1 MRRWIHLCWVPL
13 LLLALPLAALYYLAY
28 TERGLAVVAS
38 HLNGRIG
45 YVTIQLHG
53 VSGTLAHGLHIDSLV
68 IDHRRVHIEIDDAGG
83 RLAILP
89 LAWRTVRVPE
99 LHMGRLLVHALP
111 RDGELDDWQPHFLPP
126 LMHID
131 AEHATAAHWQLIT
144 ISGEQYQGSALSAA
158 GMVFPDTVRV
168 LGGDFVYNG
177 VHTRTSGVVRAAR
190 PIALAGVVH
199 IDAQPQAQPPWT
211 INAHFEGNL
220 ARLAL
225 DTDVTEPFA
234 AVFHGEAIDLTGHW
248 RWRGQSQ
255 VQRFE
260 MSAWNSGDA
269 LGVMSAAL
277 ALEGDH
283 SGFRAQ
289 GTLDVPGLAAGPL
302 NADFSGRYGA
312 GVLSVSRL
320 RLRHAA
326 SGAIADAQGSI
337 TLASGGPRLDLRGEW
352 TQFRWPLQS
361 ADAPIHSAHGT
372 YTLQGLR
379 PYAITAQGEL
389 RAGELPALQVAL
401 RGRFAP
407 GALIADSAEVATLGA
422 RSQLAGELHWAPAPI
437 WRIEGRVS
445 DLDVT
450 QLRPGIAGRLS
461 FALRAD
467 GRGYDGASDLA
478 AGITDL
484 SGTLRGQ
491 RAQGHAQIAR
501 RGGDWLFNDVRLQLG
516 STRIDLDGRV
526 GSAGSAGSA
535 GSTLSAGGGAL
546 DLRFALDADDLGL
559 LSPGAHG
566 KLAAHGSVRGDLHDP
581 TLIASAQGRDID
593 WSGVQLESLDASI
606 AFDPHGSGRVDSTL
620 QVQGLQLADRRLEQ
634 LTLRMEGA
642 TADHR
647 VALDARAEGL
657 TLALRGS
664 GHYADGQWLARIASA
679 ELGNQSRLHLLL
691 ENPSQLALSADRL
704 RLDTTCLHDEQAHLC
719 ASMTIDAAQR
729 TLALRATDLPM
740 RAMTAGMTPGTEYDG
755 TLGISVDATAAA
767 DEPWRGSLD
776 ARLADAAIHRHFV
789 NGRVETLELGNGT
802 VTGQITGHELNGELA
817 LDAGAA
823 GNITGHLHASGLE
836 ADWHD
841 WPLTGELGVDTHALG
856 FVTAYVSP
864 IDRASGRVTG
874 QLALAGTPASPRLSG
889 ALNVINGKLDAYQIN
904 LSLREVNFS
913 ARLEADTLTLE
924 GSALAGPD
932 GHASVS
938 GNLRWQHGL
947 PYGDLHLVGSDLR
960 VLNIPEARVDASPDV
975 ALHLAGRRIDLHGQV
990 TLPYARIEPANLAN
1004 AVLPSGDE
1012 TIVGADVTPP
1022 DEQIKVFSDIT
1033 LVLGDRVSINTQGL
1047 SGRLSGSITVNSD
1060 DSGINRGSGELT
1072 VEEGKY
1078 LAYGR
1083 NLDIQRGRLL
1093 FSNGLISD
1101 PGLDLRAVKKFPD
1114 ITAGINVRGTLRSP
1128 RMTFFSDPEVA
1139 QSQIV
1144 SLLLAGG
1151 SLESLQ
1157 NSADP
1162 TTQRNAGRSDALM
1175 QGGAILAQ
1183 QIGGRF
1189 DIEAGVEQDLTNETS
1204 LVLGRYLS
1212 PRLYISYGVG
1222 LVEAINT
1229 VKMRYTIG
1237 DHWTIKTEA
1246 GTQRSADLVFTIEK

>member
-1 MRRWIHLCWVPL
+1 ML
-13 LLLALPLAALYYLAY
+13 LLGLPLAALYYLAY

-45 YVTIQLHG
+45 YVTIQLRG

-68 IDHRRVHIEIDDAGG
+68 VDHRRAHIEIDDASG

-89 LAWRTVRVPE
+89 LAWRTIRVPQ

-111 RDGELDDWQPHFLPP
+111 RDSDLDDWKPHFLPP

-131 AEHATAAHWQLIT
+131 AEHVAAAHWQLIT
-144 ISGEQYQGSALSAA
+144 ISGEQYQGTAASAA
-158 GMVFPDTVRV
+158 AMVFPQTVR
-168 LGGDFVYNG
+168 LLAGEFDYNG
-177 VHTRTSGVVRAAR
+177 VHTRTSGELRAAR
-190 PIALAGVVH
+190 PIGLGGVLH
-199 IDAQPQAQPPWT
+199 IDAQPPDQPAWT
-211 INAHFEGNL
+211 INAHLDGNL
-220 ARLAL
+220 ARVAL
-225 DTDVTEPFA
+225 DAEISEPFA
-234 AVFHGEAIDLTGHW
+234 AGFHGEVTDLTGHW
-248 RWRGQSQ
+248 RWRGQAQ
-255 VQRFE
+255 VRRFE
-260 MSAWNSGDA
+260 MSAWNAGDA
-269 LGVMSAAL
+269 LGVITATL

-283 SGFRAQ
+283 GGFRAQ
-289 GTLDVPGLAAGPL
+289 GTLDAPGLNAGPL
-302 NADFSGRYGA
+302 NADFSGRYSA
-312 GVLSVSRL
+312 SVLTVARL

-326 SGAIADAQGSI
+326 SGAIADAQGSV
-337 TLASGGPRLDLRGEW
+337 TLAAGGPRLDLRGEW
-352 TQFRWPLQS
+352 TQFRWPLAS
-361 ADAPIHSAHGT
+361 SDAQVHSARGS

-389 RAGELPALQVAL
+389 RAEDLPALQVAL

-407 GALIADSAEVATLGA
+407 GALIADSAEVALLGA
-422 RSQLAGELHWAPAPI
+422 RSQLSGELRWAPTPSWHI
-437 WRIEGRVS
+437 QGRVG
-445 DLDVT
+445 DLDVA

-461 FALRAD
+461 FAVQAAGD
-467 GRGYDGASDLA
+467 GYHRESDLS
-478 AGITDL
+478 AGITEL
-484 SGTLRGQ
+484 SGAVRGQ
-491 RAQGHAQIAR
+491 RATGHAQIAH
-501 RGGDWLFNDVRLQLG
+501 RGADWLFTDVRLQLG
-516 STRIDLDGRV
+516 ATRIDLDGRY
-526 GSAGSAGSA
+526 GTAM
-535 GSTLSAGGGAL
+535 
-546 DLRFALDADDLGL
+546 DLNFTLDAADLGL
-559 LSPGAHG
+559 FSPGARG

-581 TLIASAQGRDID
+581 TLLAIAQGRELD
-593 WSGVQLESLDASI
+593 WNGVQLESLDASI

-620 QVQGLQLADRRLEQ
+620 QLQGLAVGDRRLEQ
-634 LTLRMEGA
+634 LTLRLEGA
-642 TADHR
+642 TAEHR

-657 TLALRGS
+657 TLAVRGS
-664 GHYADGQWLARIASA
+664 AHYAAGQWLAHITSA
-679 ELGNQSRLHLLL
+679 DLGNQSRLHLGLASA
-691 ENPSQLALSADRL
+691 SQLLLSAERL

-719 ASMTIDAAQR
+719 AALAIDPAQR
-729 TLALRATDLPM
+729 TLALKASDLPM
-740 RAMTAGMTPGTEYDG
+740 RAMTAGLTPGTEYDG
-755 TLGISVDATAAA
+755 TLGISIDASAAA
-767 DEPWRGSLD
+767 DEPWRGSLN
-776 ARLADAAIHRHFV
+776 ATLADAAIHRHFI
-789 NGRVETLELGNGT
+789 NGRVETLDLGTGT
-802 VTGQITGHELNGELA
+802 VTGQLTGHELTGELA
-817 LDAGAA
+817 LDAGAS
-823 GNITGHLHASGLE
+823 GSITGHIRASGLE

-841 WPLTGELGVDTHALG
+841 WPLTGELGLDTQALG
-856 FVTAYVSP
+856 FISAYVSP
-864 IDRASGRVTG
+864 IDRATGRVTG
-874 QLALAGTPASPRLSG
+874 QLALSGSVASTRLSG
-889 ALNVINGKLDAYQIN
+889 ALNVINGQLDAYQIN

-913 ARLEADTLTLE
+913 ARLADDTLTLQ

-932 GHASVS
+932 GHASIS
-938 GNLRWQHGL
+938 GNLRWEHGL

-975 ALHLAGRRIDLHGQV
+975 ALHMAGRRIDLHGKV
-990 TLPYARIEPANLAN
+990 TLPYARIEPANLAS

-1012 TIVGADVTPP
+1012 IIVGADTAAR
-1022 DEQIKVFSDIT
+1022 DTQIKVFSDIT
-1033 LVLGDRVSINTQGL
+1033 LVLGERVTINTQGL

-1060 DSGINRGSGELT
+1060 DTGINRGSGELT

-1093 FSNGLISD
+1093 FSNGFISD

-1114 ITAGINVRGTLRSP
+1114 ITAGVNVRGTLRSP

-1162 TTQRNAGRSDALM
+1162 STHANAGRSDALM

>member
-1 MRRWIHLCWVPL
+1 V
-13 LLLALPLAALYYLAY
+13 LLLALPLAALYFLAY

-45 YVTIQLHG
+45 YVTIELHG
-53 VSGTLAHGLHIDSLV
+53 VSGTLARGLHIDSLV
-68 IDHRRVHIEIDDAGG
+68 VDHRRVHIEVDDASG

-89 LAWRTVRVPE
+89 LAWRTIRVPQ

-111 RDGELDDWQPHFLPP
+111 RDSDLDDWKPHFLPP

-131 AEHATAAHWQLIT
+131 AEHVAAARWQLIT
-144 ISGEQYQGSALSAA
+144 ISGEQYQGSAASAA
-158 GMVFPDTVRV
+158 GMVFPQTVRL
-168 LGGDFVYNG
+168 LGGDFDYNG
-177 VHTRTSGVVRAAR
+177 VHTRTSGEVRAAR
-190 PIALAGVVH
+190 PIGLAGVLH
-199 IDAQPQAQPPWT
+199 IDAQPPGQPAWT
-211 INAHFEGNL
+211 INAHLDGNL
-220 ARLAL
+220 ARVAL
-225 DTDVTEPFA
+225 DAEISEPFA
-234 AVFHGEAIDLTGHW
+234 AGFHGELTDLTGHW

-255 VQRFE
+255 LRRFE
-260 MSAWNSGDA
+260 MSAWNAGDA
-269 LGVMSAAL
+269 LGVLTATL

-283 SGFRAQ
+283 GGFRAQ
-289 GTLDVPGLAAGPL
+289 GTLVAPGLDAGPL
-302 NADFSGRYGA
+302 NADFSGRYSA
-312 GVLSVSRL
+312 GVLTVARL

-326 SGAIADAQGSI
+326 SGAIADAQGSV
-337 TLASGGPRLDLRGEW
+337 TLAAGGPRLDLRGEW
-352 TQFRWPLQS
+352 TQFRWPLAS
-361 ADAPIHSAHGT
+361 ADAPIHSARGS

-389 RAGELPALQVAL
+389 RAEDLPLLQVAL

-407 GALIADSAEVATLGA
+407 GALIADSADVALLGA
-422 RSQLAGELHWAPAPI
+422 RSQLNGELRWAPTPG
-437 WRIEGRVS
+437 WRLQGRVG
-445 DLDVT
+445 DLDVA

-461 FALRAD
+461 FAVHAE
-467 GRGYDGASDLA
+467 GSGYHRDSELS

-484 SGTLRGQ
+484 SGALRGQ
-491 RAQGHAQIAR
+491 RAAGHAQIAH
-501 RGGDWLFNDVRLQLG
+501 RGPDWLFNDVRLQLG
-516 STRIDLDGRV
+516 ATRIDLDGRY
-526 GSAGSAGSA
+526 GSAV
-535 GSTLSAGGGAL
+535 
-546 DLRFALDADDLGL
+546 DLNFTLDAADLGL
-559 LSPGAHG
+559 FSPGARG
-566 KLAAHGSVRGDLHDP
+566 RLAAHGSVRGDLHDP
-581 TLIASAQGRDID
+581 TLLASAQGRDLD
-593 WSGVQLESLDASI
+593 LRGVQLESLDASI

-620 QVQGLQLADRRLEQ
+620 QLQGLVVGDRRLDQ
-634 LTLRMEGA
+634 LSLRLEGA
-642 TADHR
+642 TAEHR
-647 VALDARAEGL
+647 VAIDARAEGL
-657 TLALRGS
+657 TLAVRGS
-664 GHYADGQWLARIASA
+664 AHYAAGQWLAHISSA
-679 ELGNQSRLHLLL
+679 DLGNQSRLHLGLASA
-691 ENPSQLALSADRL
+691 SQLLLSAERL

-719 ASMTIDAAQR
+719 AALAIDPAQR
-729 TLALRATDLPM
+729 TLTLKASDLPM
-740 RAMTAGMTPGTEYDG
+740 RAMTAGLTPGTEYDG
-755 TLGISVDATAAA
+755 TLGISVDAAAAA
-767 DEPWRGSLD
+767 DEPWRGSLN
-776 ARLADAAIHRHFV
+776 ATLTDAAIHRHFI
-789 NGRVETLELGNGT
+789 NGRVETLDLGTGT
-802 VTGQITGHELNGELA
+802 VTGQMTGHELTGELA
-817 LDAGAA
+817 LDAGAS
-823 GNITGHLHASGLE
+823 GSITGHIRASGLE
-836 ADWHD
+836 ADWHE
-841 WPLTGELGVDTHALG
+841 WPLTGELGLDTRALG
-856 FVTAYVSP
+856 FISAYVSP
-864 IDRASGRVTG
+864 IDRATGRVTG
-874 QLALAGTPASPRLSG
+874 QLALSGSAASPRLSG
-889 ALNVINGKLDAYQIN
+889 ALNVINGQLDAYQIN

-913 ARLEADTLTLE
+913 ARLADDTLTLE

-932 GHASVS
+932 GHASVD
-938 GNLRWQHGL
+938 GNLRWEHGL

-975 ALHLAGRRIDLHGQV
+975 ALHMAGRRIDLHGKV
-990 TLPYARIEPANLAN
+990 ALPYARIEPANLAS

-1012 TIVGADVTPP
+1012 MIVGTDTAASET
-1022 DEQIKVFSDIT
+1022 QIKVFSDIT
-1033 LVLGDRVSINTQGL
+1033 LVLGERVTINTQGL

-1060 DSGINRGSGELT
+1060 DTGINRGSGELT

-1093 FSNGLISD
+1093 FSNGFISD

-1114 ITAGINVRGTLRSP
+1114 ITAGVNVRGTLRSP

-1162 TTQRNAGRSDALM
+1162 STHANAGRSDALM

>member
-1 MRRWIHLCWVPL
+1 MRRWIHLCWVPV

-45 YVTIQLHG
+45 HVTIELHG
-53 VSGTLAHGLHIDSLV
+53 VSGTLARGLHIDSLV
-68 IDHRRVHIEIDDAGG
+68 IDHRRVHIEVDDAGG

-89 LAWRTVRVPE
+89 LAWRTIRVPE

-111 RDGELDDWQPHFLPP
+111 RDGGLDDWKPHFLPP

-131 AEHATAAHWQLIT
+131 AEHAAAARWQLIT
-144 ISGEQYQGSALSAA
+144 IGGEQYQGSALSAA
-158 GMVFPDTVRV
+158 VMVFPDSARV
-168 LGGDFVYNG
+168 LAGEFVYDG

-190 PIALAGVVH
+190 SIGLAGVVH
-199 IDAQPQAQPPWT
+199 IDAQPQGQPPWT
-211 INAHFEGNL
+211 INAHLDGNL

-225 DTDVTEPFA
+225 DADVTEPFT
-234 AVFHGEAIDLTGHW
+234 AVFHGEVIDLTGHW

-255 VQRFE
+255 VRRFE
-260 MSAWNSGDA
+260 MSAWNAGDA
-269 LGVMSAAL
+269 LGVMTAAL

-302 NADFSGRYGA
+302 SADFSGRYA
-312 GVLSVSRL
+312 ASVLTVARL
-320 RLRHAA
+320 RLRHAQ
-326 SGAIADAQGSI
+326 SGAVVDAQGSV
-337 TLASGGPRLDLRGEW
+337 TLATGGPRLELRGEW
-352 TQFRWPLQS
+352 TQFRWPLAA
-361 ADAPIHSAHGT
+361 ADAPIHSARGS

-379 PYAITAQGEL
+379 PYALSAQGEL
-389 RAGELPALQVAL
+389 RAPDLPALQIAL
-401 RGRFAP
+401 RGRFTP

-422 RSQLAGELHWAPAPI
+422 RSQLGGELRWSPAPS
-437 WRIEGRVS
+437 WRIQGRVT
-445 DLDVT
+445 DLDVA
-450 QLRPGIAGRLS
+450 QLRPGITGRLS
-461 FALRAD
+461 FAVHAD
-467 GRGYDGASDLA
+467 GSGYEREADLA

-491 RAQGHAQIAR
+491 RASGHAQIAH
-501 RGGDWLFNDVRLQLG
+501 RGGEWLFNDVRLQLG
-516 STRIDLDGRV
+516 ATRIDLDGR
-526 GSAGSAGSA
+526 
-535 GSTLSAGGGAL
+535 AGGAGTAASAASAL
-546 DLRFALDADDLGL
+546 DLNFALDAADLGL

-566 KLAAHGSVRGDLHDP
+566 RLLARGSVRGDLHDP
-581 TLIASAQGRDID
+581 TLIANAQGRDID

-620 QVQGLQLADRRLEQ
+620 QLQGLKLADRRLEQ
-634 LTLRMEGA
+634 LTLRLDGA

-657 TLALRGS
+657 TLALRGNA
-664 GHYADGQWLARIASA
+664 HYAGGQWLARIASA
-679 ELGNQSRLHLLL
+679 ELGNQARLHLLL
-691 ENPSQLALSADRL
+691 ESPSQLALSADRM
-704 RLDTTCLHDEQAHLC
+704 RLETTCLHDELAHLC
-719 ASMTIDAAQR
+719 AAMTIDATQR
-729 TLALRATDLPM
+729 TLALKASDLPM
-740 RAMTAGMTPGTEYDG
+740 RAMTAGLTPGTEYDG
-755 TLGISVDATAAA
+755 MLGISVDAAAAA

-776 ARLADAAIHRHFV
+776 AKLANAAIHRHFI
-789 NGRVETLELGNGT
+789 NGRVETLQLGNGT
-802 VTGQITGHELNGELA
+802 VNGQITGRELTGELA

-823 GNITGHLHASGLE
+823 GSITGHLRASGLE
-836 ADWHD
+836 ANWHD
-841 WPLTGELGVDTHALG
+841 WPLTGQLALDTQALG
-856 FVTAYVSP
+856 FISAYVSP

-874 QLALAGTPASPRLSG
+874 QLALAGTAASPRLSG
-889 ALNVINGKLDAYQIN
+889 ALNVIDGKLDAYQIN

-913 ARLEADTLTLE
+913 ARLNDDTLTLE
-924 GSALAGPD
+924 GSTLAGPD
-932 GHASVS
+932 GHASVN
-938 GNLRWQHGL
+938 GNLRWQRGL

-990 TLPYARIEPANLAN
+990 MLPYARIEPANLAS
-1004 AVLPSGDE
+1004 AVLPSSDE
-1012 TIVGADVTPP
+1012 TIVGADATSR
-1022 DEQIKVFSDIT
+1022 ETQIKVFSDIT
-1033 LVLGDRVSINTQGL
+1033 LVLGERVSINTQGL

-1060 DSGINRGSGELT
+1060 DTGINRGSGELT

-1093 FSNGLISD
+1093 FSNGLLSD

-1162 TTQRNAGRSDALM
+1162 SGQRNAGRSDALM

-1212 PRLYISYGVG
+1212 PRLYVSYGVG